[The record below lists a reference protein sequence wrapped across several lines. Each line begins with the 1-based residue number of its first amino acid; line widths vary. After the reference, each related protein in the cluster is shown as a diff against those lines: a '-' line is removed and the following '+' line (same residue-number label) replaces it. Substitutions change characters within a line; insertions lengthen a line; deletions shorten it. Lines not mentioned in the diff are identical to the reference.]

1 MSGIGP
7 GEADCVNSR
16 ERVLTTLR
24 HEEPDR
30 VPLDFWWSHETKDKL
45 LAHLG
50 LRNTDELQ
58 AYLGVDLRGVY
69 PPYIGPA
76 LRRLPDGSYEDFW
89 GVFRTPY
96 AHNMGGE
103 YDEVLHPPLAEATS
117 IDDIEKLRW
126 PDPDWFD
133 YAALAEQCDHY
144 RDYAIIVGRMGRE
157 CQTLFIQLWYY
168 RGLEQILLDF
178 IERPAFVHALI
189 ARIMRFRIEH
199 LKRILAVAKGKA
211 HILQLAD
218 DYGSQ
223 DGPLLS
229 RRMWREFFAPH
240 LQTMADMAHDA
251 GLYVF
256 LHCDG
261 GIRPLLPDLIELGVD
276 ILNPVQPHATGMEPA
291 GLKRDFGDRLTFH
304 GGIDTQQTLPFGTPA
319 QVADEVRQRIE
330 VLGRGG
336 GYILA
341 PVHTVEPDVPLENIL
356 TVYRAARAENRQ
368 IV

>member
-1 MSGIGP
+1 M
-7 GEADCVNSR
+7 NSR
-16 ERVLTTLR
+16 ERVLTALR

-30 VPLDFWWSHETKDKL
+30 VPLDFWWSHEIKDRL

-50 LRNTDELQ
+50 LQNTDELQ
-58 AYLGVDLRGVY
+58 AYLGTDLRGVY

-89 GVFRTPY
+89 GVFRKPY

-117 IDDIEKLRW
+117 IDDIEKIRW
-126 PDPDWFD
+126 PEPDWFD
-133 YAALAEQCDHY
+133 YAGLAEQCERY
-144 RDYAIIVGRMGRE
+144 QDYGIIVGRMGRE
-157 CQTLFIQLWYY
+157 AQTLFIQLWYF

-189 ARIMRFRIEH
+189 ERIMRFRIEH

-223 DGPLLS
+223 EGPLLS

-240 LQTMADMAHDA
+240 LKTMADMAHDA
-251 GLYVF
+251 GMYVF

-261 GIRPLLPDLIELGVD
+261 GIRPMLPDLIELGVD
-276 ILNPVQPHATGMEPA
+276 ILNPIQPHATGMEPA
-291 GLKRDFGDRLTFH
+291 GLKRDFGARLTFH
-304 GGIDTQQTLPFGTPA
+304 GGVDTQRTLPFGTPA
-319 QVADEVRQRIE
+319 EVAAEVCERIA

-356 TVYRAARAENRQ
+356 AVYAAAKACGRRNA
-368 IV
+368 